1 MTPSRQSDMSDIV
14 ERLRELSHAVTL
26 GEKGRSE
33 FTMRVPVDEERD
45 ADIVLS
51 NAADEI
57 ESLRADKERLE
68 GLIVAYKESL
78 DTYEQVLETH
88 GHDAAKK
95 HLYPAIDNIVAE
107 GDRIRKEREKGDE

>member
-1 MTPSRQSDMSDIV
+1 MSDIV
-14 ERLRELSHAVTL
+14 EREIEAAIQLAMREIERLQPEGNESDLDWAGVMLTL
-26 GEKGRSE
+26 QKAKS
-33 FTMRVPVDEERD
+33 
-45 ADIVLS
+45 
-51 NAADEI
+51 EI